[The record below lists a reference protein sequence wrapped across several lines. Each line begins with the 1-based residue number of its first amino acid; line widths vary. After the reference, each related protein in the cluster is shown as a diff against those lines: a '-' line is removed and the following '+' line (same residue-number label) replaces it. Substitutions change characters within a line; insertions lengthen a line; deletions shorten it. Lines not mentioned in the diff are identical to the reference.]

1 MTGPKED
8 RKFIERSKELFDDS
22 VEKLDAATLS
32 RLNRGRHAALEQLNV
47 RRHTAL
53 WSRWIPATGVVAA
66 ALVTVIVMRGPDAID
81 IAVEPV
87 TASDFEMLL
96 EDESLEMFEE
106 LEFYSWLES
115 ADLGANG
122 DVG

>member
-1 MTGPKED
+1 MTDPNED
-8 RKFIERSKELFDDS
+8 RQFVERSRELFDDS

-32 RLNRGRHAALEQLNV
+32 RLNRGRHAALEQLNN
-47 RRHTAL
+47 RRNAAI
-53 WSRWIPATGVVAA
+53 WSRWLPATGVVAA
-66 ALVTVIVMRGPDAID
+66 ALVTVVVMRGPDAID
-81 IAVEPV
+81 IAAEPV

-96 EDESLEMFEE
+96 EEESLEMFEE